1 MNSHQLL
8 PTSLVG
14 SYPQPDWLIDREQ
27 LAAGVPRVRKPQ
39 LWRVSEPWLE
49 QAQDD
54 AVLAVILELERAGVD
69 ILTDG
74 ELRRESY
81 SNRFANALSGI
92 DPSRPGH
99 VIGRDASR
107 PPIEV
112 PLISGPVRRLA
123 PVEVRDLR
131 FLRAHTDH
139 PIKVTLPGPFT
150 LSEQAENAYY
160 PDRRT
165 LALDF
170 AAAINLELQ
179 ELFAAGADVVQL
191 DEPWMEARYQNARQ
205 YGVEVVN
212 RALEGISGTTALHI
226 CFGYAFVTPSKPNHY
241 NFLAELEATAV
252 KQVSIE
258 AAQSNL
264 DLTVLRELPSKT
276 IILGVID
283 LRDPTVE
290 HAAVVAKRIEAAL
303 RYVAPERLVIAP
315 DCGMKY
321 LPRAVALGKI
331 KAMVEGAAM
340 VRGTRS

>member
-1 MNSHQLL
+1 MNPHQLL

-27 LAAGVPRVRKPQ
+27 LATGVPRVRKPQ
-39 LWRVSEPWLE
+39 LWRVAEPWLE

-54 AVLAVILELERAGVD
+54 ATRALILELERAGVD

-92 DPSRPGH
+92 DPTRTGH
-99 VIGRDASR
+99 VIGRDTSR
-107 PPIEV
+107 PPVAV

-131 FLRAHTDH
+131 FLRAHTER

-160 PDRRT
+160 PDRRA

-170 AAAINLELQ
+170 AAALNGEIR

-191 DEPWMEARYQNARQ
+191 DEPWMEARAENARQ
-205 YGVEVVN
+205 YGVEAVN
-212 RALEGISGTTALHI
+212 RALEGINETTALHI

-241 NFLAELEATAV
+241 NFLAELEGAAV
-252 KQVSIE
+252 KQISIE
-258 AAQSNL
+258 AAQSKL
-264 DLTVLRELPSKT
+264 DLAVLRELPSKT
-276 IILGVID
+276 IILGVLN
-283 LRDPTVE
+283 LRDPEVESAATV
-290 HAAVVAKRIEAAL
+290 AARIEAAL
-303 RYVAPERLVIAP
+303 RHVSAERLVIAP

-321 LPRAVALGKI
+321 LARPVALGKI
-331 KAMVEGAAM
+331 KAMVEGAAL
-340 VRGTRS
+340 VRGGRG

>member
-1 MNSHQLL
+1 MNPHQLL

-27 LAAGVPRVRKPQ
+27 LATGVPRVRKPQ
-39 LWRVSEPWLE
+39 LWRVPEPWLE

-54 AVLAVILELERAGVD
+54 ATRALILELERAGVD

-92 DPSRPGH
+92 DPTRAGH
-99 VIGRDASR
+99 VIGRDPSR
-107 PPIEV
+107 PPVAV
-112 PLISGPVRRLA
+112 PLISSPVRRLA

-131 FLRAHTDH
+131 FLRAHTER

-160 PDRRT
+160 PDRRA

-170 AAAINLELQ
+170 AAALNGEIR

-191 DEPWMEARYQNARQ
+191 DEPWMEARAETARQ

-241 NFLAELEATAV
+241 NFLAELEGAAV
-252 KQVSIE
+252 RQISIE

-264 DLTVLRELPSKT
+264 DLAVLRELPSKT
-276 IILGVID
+276 IILGVLN
-283 LRDPTVE
+283 LRDPVVESAATV
-290 HAAVVAKRIEAAL
+290 AARIEAAL
-303 RYVAPERLVIAP
+303 RHVSAERLVIAP

-321 LPRAVALGKI
+321 LARPVALGKI
-331 KAMVEGAAM
+331 KAMVEGTAL
-340 VRGTRS
+340 VRGARG

>member
-1 MNSHQLL
+1 MNPHQLL

-27 LAAGVPRVRKPQ
+27 LATGVPRVRKPQ
-39 LWRVSEPWLE
+39 LWRVPEPWLE

-54 AVLAVILELERAGVD
+54 ATLALILELERAGVD

-92 DPSRPGH
+92 DPTRAGH
-99 VIGRDASR
+99 VIGRDTSR
-107 PPIEV
+107 PPVAV
-112 PLISGPVRRLA
+112 PLISSPVRRLA

-131 FLRAHTDH
+131 FLRAHTER

-160 PDRRT
+160 PDRRA

-170 AAAINLELQ
+170 AAALNGEIG

-191 DEPWMEARYQNARQ
+191 DEPWMEARADNARQ

-241 NFLAELEATAV
+241 NFLAELEGTAV
-252 KQVSIE
+252 RQISIE

-264 DLTVLRELPSKT
+264 DLAVLRELPSKT
-276 IILGVID
+276 IILGVLN
-283 LRDPTVE
+283 LRDPVVESAATV
-290 HAAVVAKRIEAAL
+290 AARIEAAL
-303 RYVAPERLVIAP
+303 RHVSAERLVIAP

-321 LPRAVALGKI
+321 LARPVALGKI
-331 KAMVEGAAM
+331 KAMVEGAAL
-340 VRGTRS
+340 VRGARG